1 MALLSVIVPCLD
13 EQDALGVFH
22 EAVTDAIAQVP
33 GLDSEVLFVDDGSS
47 DATLERIRGLHRA
60 DPRVRYVSFS
70 RNFGKEAA
78 ILAGLQYARGD
89 YVALMDA
96 DMQDPPALLPQM
108 YEAVASGAWD
118 CAAARRATREGEGR
132 VRSFASG
139 AFYKVFNRL
148 SRVRLAEGARD
159 YRLMSRQMVDA
170 VLDLSEVNRFSK
182 GLFSWVGFRTKWF
195 EFENVERVAGE
206 TKWSFFSLLKYSI
219 EGIVDF
225 STAPL
230 SLASALG
237 FISCLAA
244 LIGIGVIVVRRL
256 VWGDP
261 VAGWASL
268 AVLILLVGGLQFL
281 TIGILG
287 QYLSRTY
294 IETKHRPV
302 YVVRETEHESR

>member
-1 MALLSVIVPCLD
+1 MSLLSVIVPCLD
-13 EQDALGVFH
+13 EEDSLGIFHAALTSIVDAMPGVDL
-22 EAVTDAIAQVP
+22 ELI
-33 GLDSEVLFVDDGSS
+33 FVDDGSS
-47 DATLERIRGLHRA
+47 DGTLDRIRELNEL

-78 ILAGLQYARGD
+78 ILAGLRYARGD
-89 YVALMDA
+89 FVALMDA
-96 DMQDPPALLPQM
+96 DMQDPPALLTEM
-108 YEAVASGAWD
+108 YAAVASGEWD
-118 CAAARRATREGEGR
+118 CAAARRATREGESR
-132 VRSFASG
+132 MRSFASG

-148 SRVRLAEGARD
+148 SRVWLAEGARD
-159 YRLMSRQMVDA
+159 FRLMSRQMVNA

-206 TKWSFFSLLKYSI
+206 TKWSFLGLVKYSI

-230 SLASALG
+230 ALASALG
-237 FISCLAA
+237 FLSCAA
-244 LIGIGVIVVRRL
+244 AFIGIAVIVVRRL
-256 VWGDP
+256 AWGDP
-261 VAGWASL
+261 VQGWASL
-268 AVLILLVGGLQFL
+268 ACLILLVGGLQFL

-294 IETKHRPV
+294 IETKRRPV
-302 YVVRETEHESR
+302 YVVRETEQVAR

>member
-1 MALLSVIVPCLD
+1 VALLSVVVPCLD
-13 EQDALGVFH
+13 EQDALGIFH
-22 EAVTDAIAQVP
+22 EAVTDVIAGMP
-33 GLDSEVLFVDDGSS
+33 GAEAELLFVDDGSS
-47 DATLERIRGLHRA
+47 DATLERIRELHRA

-78 ILAGLQYARGD
+78 ILAGLTYARGD

-96 DMQDPPALLPQM
+96 DMQDPPSLLPDM
-108 YEAVASGAWD
+108 YAAVASGEWD

-132 VRSFASG
+132 VRSMASG

-195 EFENVERVAGE
+195 EFDNVERVAGE
-206 TKWSFFSLLKYSI
+206 TKWSFFSLLKYSV

-237 FISCLAA
+237 FVSCAAA
-244 LIGIGVIVVRRL
+244 LVGIVVIVVRRL
-256 VWGDP
+256 AWGDP
-261 VAGWASL
+261 VQGWASL

-302 YVVRETEHESR
+302 YVVRETEQLAR